1 MVVVVAAV
9 MVAVKKKIRRG
20 LVFGSALAVVG
31 VIMDAITTAVAVAV
45 VVVVWRPCNCN
56 CG

>member
-9 MVAVKKKIRRG
+9 MVAVKKIRRG
-20 LVFGSALAVVG
+20 VVFGSALAVVG